1 MSSSSSKFFI
11 FVSSCGSINI
21 KILFVWKKNKRYVFV
36 LQITCCMSD
45 IKKTENQFLL
55 HPPSPPEKHFKTQ
68 NWERERES
76 IFQFNFGGFS
86 IMHNNTFFFWI
97 RFVLSYFPSFFELLY
112 FFLSLIV
119 NMFNGFFLFVVN
131 AACLGLGRLWF
142 YFWTFFLLFFFNAL
156 LIMMLFSFLSTSA
169 APPLPALPPVVAA

>member
-1 MSSSSSKFFI
+1 M
-11 FVSSCGSINI
+11 
-21 KILFVWKKNKRYVFV
+21 

-45 IKKTENQFLL
+45 IKKN
-55 HPPSPPEKHFKTQ
+55 
-68 NWERERES
+68 RES
-76 IFQFNFGGFS
+76 IFITPPPLPPKNILRPKTERERGNLFFNLILEGLVLCIIIHFS
-86 IMHNNTFFFWI
+86 FEYALYSLTFL
-97 RFVLSYFPSFFELLY
+97 LSLSCCIF

-169 APPLPALPPVVAA
+169 AAAAPPLPALPPAVAA

>member
-1 MSSSSSKFFI
+1 M
-11 FVSSCGSINI
+11 
-21 KILFVWKKNKRYVFV
+21 

-68 NWERERES
+68 NWERERGNLFFNLILEGLVLCIIIHFS
-76 IFQFNFGGFS
+76 FEYALYSLTFLLSLSCCIF
-86 IMHNNTFFFWI
+86 
-97 RFVLSYFPSFFELLY
+97 

-169 APPLPALPPVVAA
+169 AAAAPLPALPPVVAA